1 MSQPSNITGDMD
13 PFDARLYFISVL
25 KKVNASQQSIQS
37 CTTFALRHNKYYE
50 DLYRCIMEV
59 MQKATI
65 ASRMNLFYFLD
76 SLCAKSKKADFT
88 KYLEY
93 IQRDLKKIVVDLVC
107 ERDEGCFNLINTL
120 KVLKSWKEKNYIEI
134 SVIENAEK
142 FLLEWK
148 GEKNYPPRLKLP
160 KTDIIKRIEED
171 RERAKHHREDI
182 WWVDKSHEDGEAVR
196 LWEECSELSDSDYQE
211 ILTENCK
218 YKPNHPWLD
227 DYNKVKLWNEEQ
239 KRLEEE
245 EEKERLRLRKRK
257 LIEEEKERQR
267 LIEEERERQ
276 RLIEEERERQRLI
289 EEEKERQR
297 LIEEENER
305 QRLIEEEKARQ
316 RKIREE
322 KSIEEKPKYY
332 GDNFPC
338 ITNFD
343 QTSQE
348 FDDRNINYDPS
359 FIYSF
364 PISNNTNQI
373 IYEQP
378 SFYNQST
385 DITTTN
391 NDTEPSRENET
402 SSLLEEY
409 HVEQIAGSNLGL
421 LMQAVGLLE
430 AGVSSLPD
438 D

>member
-13 PFDARLYFISVL
+13 PFDARLYFISLL

-50 DLYRCIMEV
+50 DLYRCILEV
-59 MQKATI
+59 MEKASI

-76 SLCAKSKKADFT
+76 SLCAKSKKNDFT

-93 IQRDLKKIVVDLVC
+93 IQRDLKNIVVDLVC

-148 GEKNYPPRLKLP
+148 GEKNYPPKLKFP
-160 KTDIIKRIEED
+160 KPDIIKRIEED
-171 RERAKHHREDI
+171 RERSKHQREDI
-182 WWVDKSHEDGEAVR
+182 WWVDKSIEDGEGAR
-196 LWEECSELSDSDYQE
+196 LWEDCSELSESDYQE
-211 ILTENCK
+211 ILVENYK
-218 YKPNHPWLD
+218 YKPDHPWLD
-227 DYNKVKLWNEEQ
+227 DYNKVRLWNEEQ

-245 EEKERLRLRKRK
+245 EERQKLIEEERKRQK

-267 LIEEERERQ
+267 LIEEEKKK
-276 RLIEEERERQRLI
+276 RLIEEEKERQRLI

-297 LIEEENER
+297 LIEEKER
-305 QRLIEEEKARQ
+305 LRLIEEEKERQ
-316 RKIREE
+316 H
-322 KSIEEKPKYY
+322 S
-332 GDNFPC
+332 
-338 ITNFD
+338 
-343 QTSQE
+343 
-348 FDDRNINYDPS
+348 S

-364 PISNNTNQI
+364 PISNSTNQT
-373 IYEQP
+373 YGQQQ
-378 SFYNQST
+378 FYNQPKLAVADVPT
-385 DITTTN
+385 AN
-391 NDTEPSRENET
+391 NDKEPPRENET
-402 SSLLEEY
+402 SLLDEY
-409 HVEQIAGSNLGL
+409 HHEQITGSNLGL